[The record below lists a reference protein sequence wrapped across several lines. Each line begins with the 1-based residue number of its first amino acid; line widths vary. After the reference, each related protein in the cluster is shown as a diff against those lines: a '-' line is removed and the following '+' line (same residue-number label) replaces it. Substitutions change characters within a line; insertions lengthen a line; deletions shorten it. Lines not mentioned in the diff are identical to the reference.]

1 MIGCFYRLSEPMR
14 KTKIVCTIGPACW
27 ERDQLRRL
35 IDAGMDVARLN
46 FSHVT
51 PDQYPRYEE
60 LIRTIR
66 ELAVE
71 SGKEIMVLHD
81 LGGLKIRIGKIEG
94 ERKLRKGERVMLV
107 HGEEAKGDEIPIK
120 YEHIVTDA
128 KNNERILFNDGKV
141 ALRVVEKHADRLV
154 AEVLND
160 GSIVSYKG
168 VNLPDTAVSA
178 PKLTEKDKR
187 DIVFGIANDVDW
199 FAISFVR
206 TVDDV
211 AEAQEYVKGQ
221 GGVQKVMVKVERP
234 EAVRDIEQITKVAD
248 GIMVARGD
256 LGVEVPYSEVPV
268 MQKKMV
274 SVAAV
279 YGKPVL
285 VATQMLYGM
294 IHSPFPTRAEV
305 SDVANAVHDRADA
318 VMLSEETAMGEYP
331 VEAVQVMGNTI
342 DAMERSMS
350 TCEGDTCL
358 PDREYSPRLRSA
370 KDMETTVLAYHALR
384 MAEDAH
390 AAFIAVI
397 TRRGYS
403 ALQVARFRPEI
414 PVIAYVPALRV
425 QRELGLVYGMN
436 EMRVADF
443 SKDMMDMVAADI
455 RSRKGLKAGDKIIIV
470 SIGKDDSGAQLD
482 DVRLVTYK

>member
-1 MIGCFYRLSEPMR
+1 MIRQLS
-14 KTKIVCTIGPACW
+14 
-27 ERDQLRRL
+27 
-35 IDAGMDVARLN
+35 
-46 FSHVT
+46 
-51 PDQYPRYEE
+51 
-60 LIRTIR
+60 
-66 ELAVE
+66 VE
-71 SGKEIMVLHD
+71 NNKEIMVMQD
-81 LGGLKIRIGKIEG
+81 LGGLKIRIGDI
-94 ERKLRKGERVMLV
+94 KGERMLTKGEKV
-107 HGEEAKGDEIPIK
+107 TLVAGEECRTDGAIPIK
-120 YEHIVTDA
+120 YDRIVTDA
-128 KNNERILFNDGKV
+128 EVGERILFNDGKV
-141 ALRVVEKHADRLV
+141 ALRVLEKHDDRLV

-160 GSIVSYKG
+160 GSIVSFKG

-187 DIVFGIANDVDW
+187 DMAFGVKHDVDW
-199 FAISFVR
+199 IAISFVR

-211 AEAQEYVKGQ
+211 IEAQDYLREL

-234 EAVRDIEQITKVAD
+234 EAVRDIEEIVKVTD
-248 GIMVARGD
+248 SIMVARGD
-256 LGVEVPYSEVPV
+256 LGVEVPYAEVPV
-268 MQKKMV
+268 MQKKMIA
-274 SVAAV
+274 VAAM

-294 IHSPFPTRAEV
+294 TRSPFPTRAEV
-305 SDVANAVHDRADA
+305 SDVANAVHDRTDA

-331 VEAVQVMGNTI
+331 VESVEVMASTI

-414 PVIAYVPALRV
+414 PVIAYVPSLRV

-436 EMRVADF
+436 EIRVADF
-443 SKDMMDMVAADI
+443 SKDMMDMVATDVQ
-455 RSRKGLKAGDKIIIV
+455 SRKGLKAGDKVVIV
-470 SIGKDDSGAQLD
+470 SIGKEDGGGQLD